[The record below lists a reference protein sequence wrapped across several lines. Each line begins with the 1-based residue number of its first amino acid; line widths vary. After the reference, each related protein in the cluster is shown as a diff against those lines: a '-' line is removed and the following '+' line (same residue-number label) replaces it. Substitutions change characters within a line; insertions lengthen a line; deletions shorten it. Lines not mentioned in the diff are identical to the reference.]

1 MLDTPDPAK
10 GPEDRS
16 HGAHG
21 TSSPRSPESPESRH
35 PGLLAALPRLLAR
48 ALVAASHHSLAAVG
62 LAVAAALILGLSQ
75 PGLRAVV
82 EAHALGWLQ
91 GRQEARAEA
100 LSGAASQAAEDGAD
114 VTEALA
120 RTTASEPTAL
130 TGEQA
135 AMAEWLAKR
144 YRLAVEPVS
153 RLVLEAWSI
162 GPRVGL
168 EPALILAVAAVES
181 AFNPFAQGTGG
192 AKGLMQVVAHAHLD
206 KFEPF
211 GGLRAAFDPVSNLR
225 VGAQV
230 LKESIVQAG
239 SVEGG
244 LLAYM
249 TAAGA
254 TEQPGYAQR
263 VLGEQSQLQKVADK
277 VAASQAPQAPQA
289 SPATSAPAK
298 TTKLLELRAAASPD
312 SSGASLLAQAPP
324 PRLAQRP

>member
-1 MLDTPDPAK
+1 MPDTPDAAETTYP
-10 GPEDRS
+10 
-16 HGAHG
+16 H
-21 TSSPRSPESPESRH
+21 
-35 PGLLAALPRLLAR
+35 LAAEEVHRSAAGPRPRRGARLAHPIVQ
-48 ALVAASHHSLAAVG
+48 AAVAVSHHSLAAIG
-62 LAVAAALILGLSQ
+62 LGVAAALILALSQ
-75 PGLRAVV
+75 PGLRSAV
-82 EAHALGWLQ
+82 EAQTLGWLQ
-91 GRQEARAEA
+91 GRQEARAEVQMGQ
-100 LSGAASQAAEDGAD
+100 GAPASPGAD
-114 VTEALA
+114 ATEEVSEALN
-120 RTTASEPTAL
+120 RTTASEPSSL

-135 AMAEWLAKR
+135 AVAEWIAKR

-206 KFEPF
+206 KFEPL

-249 TAAGA
+249 TASGA
-254 TEQPGYAQR
+254 AEQPSYAQR
-263 VLGEQSQLQKVADK
+263 VLGEQSQLQKVAER
-277 VAASQAPQAPQA
+277 VVASQAGLAASEPPARAAKAPD
-289 SPATSAPAK
+289 
-298 TTKLLELRAAASPD
+298 LRAAAAQDPGS
-312 SSGASLLAQAPP
+312 ASLLAQATLPKP
-324 PRLAQRP
+324 AQRP

>member
-1 MLDTPDPAK
+1 MPDTPEPAK
-10 GPEDRS
+10 CPHEGPQEARW
-16 HGAHG
+16 HHRTATPG
-21 TSSPRSPESPESRH
+21 TRRRRA
-35 PGLLAALPRLLAR
+35 LMDLPRLLAR
-48 ALVAASHHSLAAVG
+48 ALVAASHHSLAALG
-62 LAVAAALILGLSQ
+62 LAVAAALIVGLSQ
-75 PGLRAVV
+75 PELRALA
-82 EAHALGWLQ
+82 ESQALSWLQ
-91 GRQEARAEA
+91 GRQEVRAEA
-100 LSGAASQAAEDGAD
+100 QTGAAINPHANAHLAEDSAD

-120 RTTASEPTAL
+120 RTTASQTTAL

-135 AMAEWLAKR
+135 AVAEWIAKR

-206 KFEPF
+206 KFEPL

-239 SVEGG
+239 SVESG

-249 TAAGA
+249 TASGA
-254 TEQPGYAQR
+254 AEQPSYAQR
-263 VLGEQSQLQKVADK
+263 VLGEQSQLQKVADR
-277 VAASQAPQAPQA
+277 VAASQAGAAA
-289 SPATSAPAK
+289 SAAPAK
-298 TTKLLELRAAASPD
+298 AARASDLRATMVQDP
-312 SSGASLLAQAPP
+312 GHASLLAHATL
-324 PRLAQRP
+324 PRPAQRP